1 VKKELKINVK
11 LPQDLIILFVN
22 GLKEKMQM
30 VLTKK
35 VVEKNLILHVIQQ
48 IMFMKKQLMENVMTI
63 VIVEE
68 KDYVI
73 KKLKFVGILLKNQ
86 VIVMQKITHM
96 MNPLTLMENV
106 LLIVNVPEKEPVIK
120 IHKLVRIGN
129 PLLVTRELKKHVLNG

>member
-1 VKKELKINVK
+1 MKKELKINVK